1 MFLFSVLLACSE
13 KGETLLEGFTTG
25 ESYFV
30 NVETDPSSIPF
41 NEYFSVQVQV
51 FEDEAQETALED
63 ITVSVNATMPT
74 HGHGMN
80 EDPTISAPENG
91 RFIAEGLKWH
101 MEGEWELTIY
111 VDNES
116 IAFAVDCCSE

>member
-1 MFLFSVLLACSE
+1 MLLFSWFLACSNQE
-13 KGETLLEGFTTG
+13 ASVLEGYTNG
-25 ESYFV
+25 ASYFIQA
-30 NVETDPSSIPF
+30 ETDPTTIPF

-51 FEDEAQETALED
+51 FEDDALETILED

-80 EDPTISAPENG
+80 EDPTISSPENG
-91 RFIAEGLKWH
+91 IFIAEGLKWH
-101 MEGEWELTIY
+101 MEGEWELIVY
-111 VDNES
+111 VENES

>member
-1 MFLFSVLLACSE
+1 MLLFSWFLACSNQE
-13 KGETLLEGFTTG
+13 ASVLEGYTNG
-25 ESYFV
+25 ESYFIQG
-30 NVETDPSSIPF
+30 ETDPTTIPF

-51 FEDEAQETALED
+51 FEDDTLETTLED

-80 EDPTISAPENG
+80 EDPTISSTENG
-91 RFIAEGLKWH
+91 IFIAEGLKWH

-116 IAFAVDCCSE
+116 IAFAVDCCLE

>member
-1 MFLFSVLLACSE
+1 MLLFSWLLACSKQE
-13 KGETLLEGFTTG
+13 SSVLEGYTNG
-25 ESYFV
+25 ESYFIQT
-30 NVETDPSSIPF
+30 ETDPTTIPF
-41 NEYFSVQVQV
+41 NEYFSVHVQV
-51 FEDEAQETALED
+51 FEDDTLEKTLED

-80 EDPTISAPENG
+80 EDPTISASENG
-91 RFIAEGLKWH
+91 IFIAEGLKWH
-101 MEGEWELTIY
+101 MEGEWELTVY